1 MEETQW
7 AAVATHLLL
16 MTAAPHLWRPPGLQ
30 ANMATQGNMLT
41 SASTPPMTQPVSLSV
56 GGRVPQA
63 GITERA

>member
-16 MTAAPHLWRPPGLQ
+16 MTAAPHLCLPPGLK
-30 ANMATQGNMLT
+30 ASMATQGNWLT
-41 SASTPPMTQPVSLSV
+41 PASTPPMTQPVRRSV